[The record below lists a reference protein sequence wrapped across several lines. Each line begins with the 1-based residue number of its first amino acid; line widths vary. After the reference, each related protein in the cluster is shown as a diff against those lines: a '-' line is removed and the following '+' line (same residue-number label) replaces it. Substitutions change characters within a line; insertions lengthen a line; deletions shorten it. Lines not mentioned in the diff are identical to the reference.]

1 LKAAYVA
8 AYAEEHRRLVLGPEA
23 DAHRQRVYQDPR
35 LRAVNVLSRVTVLNE
50 QELAAWKREIEELPV
65 CPSFHEGILS
75 DTPTCRCGLRPAQRV
90 NAGNAEA
97 TLQSLD
103 DRLDRMLTNW
113 RRALCDSLRTP
124 HCSRSMAAMTAAE
137 RRPIEAFLAQ
147 AETATEVPEGFVESA
162 NQALRGVQ
170 VVALSVEDL
179 VAHLRTGGLPCDEG
193 ELQARFAE
201 FLRQALAG
209 YDAQSTRLNLDS

>member
-1 LKAAYVA
+1 
-8 AYAEEHRRLVLGPEA
+8 
-23 DAHRQRVYQDPR
+23 
-35 LRAVNVLSRVTVLNE
+35 
-50 QELAAWKREIEELPV
+50 
-65 CPSFHEGILS
+65 
-75 DTPTCRCGLRPAQRV
+75 
-90 NAGNAEA
+90 
-97 TLQSLD
+97 
-103 DRLDRMLTNW
+103 
-113 RRALCDSLRTP
+113 
-124 HCSRSMAAMTAAE
+124 MTAAE